1 MSARL
6 QMYESALSAA
16 KSKGEGSK
24 VRRFERA
31 TKTIKDMLKE
41 LQAGKRIKI
50 SDLPPEIA
58 VPAGVGAMGGG
69 ETTVSTLSSKNDVDD
84 DLAELSAWASDSH
97 PQSEPKPVGKWY

>member
-1 MSARL
+1 
-6 QMYESALSAA
+6 MYESALSAA

-41 LQAGKRIKI
+41 LQAGKKIKI

-58 VPAGVGAMGGG
+58 VPAGAGAMGEGG
-69 ETTVSTLSSKNDVDD
+69 TTVSTPSSKSNADD
-84 DLAELSAWASDSH
+84 DLAELAAWASDPD
-97 PQSEPKPVGKWY
+97 PQSEPKPSGKWYYTKEQ